1 MTKVLPRQPLA
12 SLICVS
18 NASQYRSLCKQALP
32 TASQARL
39 FRPDAIAL
47 IYKTI
52 NSDQFYEVG
61 HLIMTTHEVPTAEG
75 TF

>member
-1 MTKVLPRQPLA
+1 MHG
-12 SLICVS
+12 
-18 NASQYRSLCKQALP
+18 NAVQNRSLCKQALP

-61 HLIMTTHEVPTAEG
+61 HRIITTHEVLTAEG
-75 TF
+75 AF